1 MRFLVNCI
9 KWLDRAETINS
20 TTIRIHAQIAQ
31 GRNFYPRC
39 FDFAFG
45 ECDYFPP
52 LRYRHSGL
60 CARIVNLA
68 VVSIRPPL
76 RGLHG
81 GDGNNRH
88 PWLGFPQ
95 RTSCALPRRLVIG
108 RMPNNCTIYYRRTSH
123 LCDTEEA
130 PGNIARKNA
139 YKETS
144 IGIKIPLGAICS
156 LECVLWNKS
165 VRHEQAIDHHS
176 LRIASAT
183 SGQCRQKSFA
193 TA

>member
-1 MRFLVNCI
+1 MRLFPASSLSVQLSVLKNCKSSSCKHPVTPCGSFTAGTARTAIHGLVM
-9 KWLDRAETINS
+9 
-20 TTIRIHAQIAQ
+20 
-31 GRNFYPRC
+31 
-39 FDFAFG
+39 
-45 ECDYFPP
+45 
-52 LRYRHSGL
+52 
-60 CARIVNLA
+60 
-68 VVSIRPPL
+68 
-76 RGLHG
+76 
-81 GDGNNRH
+81 
-88 PWLGFPQ
+88 PQ

-165 VRHEQAIDHHS
+165 YRQVRRAKPPDTIY
-176 LRIASAT
+176 
-183 SGQCRQKSFA
+183 
-193 TA
+193 

>member
-1 MRFLVNCI
+1 MNCI

-76 RGLHG
+76 RGLTAGTARTAIHG
-81 GDGNNRH
+81 
-88 PWLGFPQ
+88 LVMPQ

-130 PGNIARKNA
+130 SGNIARKNA

-144 IGIKIPLGAICS
+144 IGIKIPLATICS

-165 VRHEQAIDHHS
+165 VRHERATGHNS
-176 LRIASAT
+176 LR
-183 SGQCRQKSFA
+183 FV
-193 TA
+193 